1 MALDNSRSV
10 VDSPAAA
17 AHVDVADP
25 QVVDGAAVLGQVGGD
40 VAPLE
45 ELHGRNG
52 LVVPGFGGTRH
63 LVSQTEQK
71 EEDLGKLSLE
81 HGKFANNSTRKTG
94 QICIGADTDV
104 CPPTFARFRACRPFG
119 TILK

>member
-1 MALDNSRSV
+1 MALDNSRLV
-10 VDSPAAA
+10 VDSAAAA

-25 QVVDGAAVLGQVGGD
+25 QVVDGAAVLGEVGGD

-52 LVVPGFGGTRH
+52 LVIPGFGGTRH

-71 EEDLGKLSLE
+71 EEDLGKLFWE
-81 HGKFANNSTRKTG
+81 HGEL
-94 QICIGADTDV
+94 
-104 CPPTFARFRACRPFG
+104 P
-119 TILK
+119 